1 MQIYHLAAYA
11 LATQYNKYVPYVTEE
26 EEQNQSMSNDWQNWA
41 MPSSSAAPWQSKPL
55 LLVELFVAIAVVL
68 VLVVDVLNEPL
79 PSDFAAVLNVDEH
92 LLV

>member
-1 MQIYHLAAYA
+1 M
-11 LATQYNKYVPYVTEE
+11 TEE
-26 EEQNQSMSNDWQNWA
+26 EEQNQSTSYHWQHWA
-41 MPSSSAAPWQSKPL
+41 IPSSSAAPWQSKPL

-68 VLVVDVLNEPL
+68 VLVADISTEPL